1 MNVSVHFRRP
11 LGLLGAPC
19 EYPFKMACTCRN
31 AARCPICNTAVR
43 VPLTNLENAAGA
55 AILVDRFA
63 RRDSSSSREGLRR
76 LIEGWATCPACGH
89 TIHFEHSRTCVSSAL
104 TSAGVPPTER
114 ESILAKIT
122 FPEG

>member
-1 MNVSVHFRRP
+1 MT
-11 LGLLGAPC
+11 
-19 EYPFKMACTCRN
+19 CTCRSP
-31 AARCPICNTAVR
+31 ARCPICNTPVR

-55 AILVDRFA
+55 QILVDRFA

-76 LIEGWATCPACGH
+76 LIEGWGSCPACGH
-89 TIHFEHSRTCVSSAL
+89 TIHFEHSRSCVAEAL
-104 TSAGVPPTER
+104 STAGVPAAER

>member
-1 MNVSVHFRRP
+1 
-11 LGLLGAPC
+11 
-19 EYPFKMACTCRN
+19 MACTCRS
-31 AARCPICNTAVR
+31 AARCPICNTSVR
-43 VPLTNLENAAGA
+43 VPLTNLENAAGG

-76 LIEGWATCPACGH
+76 LIEGWAPCPACGH
-89 TIHFEHSRTCVSSAL
+89 TIHFEHSRNCVSSAL
-104 TSAGVPPTER
+104 TAAGVPPTER